1 MATSESVAKL
11 QSAVSDVTAHVENM
25 IDHLKAQLD
34 VVERL
39 SAGLSDQLAAEE
51 AQAAV
56 EAEVVAL
63 AAPVAAEE
71 TIPVE
76 PVVEATPVGDAAAA
90 ATPSA

>member
-76 PVVEATPVGDAAAA
+76 PVVESTPVGDAAAA